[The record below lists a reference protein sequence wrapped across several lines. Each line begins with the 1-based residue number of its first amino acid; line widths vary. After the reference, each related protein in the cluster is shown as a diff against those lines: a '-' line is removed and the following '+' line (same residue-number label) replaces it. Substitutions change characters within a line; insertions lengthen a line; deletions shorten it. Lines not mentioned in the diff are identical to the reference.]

1 MPGESCVWVCV
12 FCVYVCVCLCARERD
27 EKIIYSIT
35 RGNRR
40 KELAQVKRIVIEA
53 HKETEM
59 RLLAIYYGLHLP
71 VGQHTHDTYAHRYT
85 YPYRHTPIHRWW
97 LIIQQTSGC
106 KSPGNNFICKP
117 KDNTRPCVTAKG
129 YLCVCVCACVCVAF
143 VCVQVAKSTK
153 W

>member
-53 HKETEM
+53 YKETEM

-71 VGQHTHDTYAHRYT
+71 VGQHTQIHMHTDTHTHTGTHRYT
-85 YPYRHTPIHRWW
+85 DGG
-97 LIIQQTSGC
+97 L
-106 KSPGNNFICKP
+106 
-117 KDNTRPCVTAKG
+117 
-129 YLCVCVCACVCVAF
+129 
-143 VCVQVAKSTK
+143 
-153 W
+153 